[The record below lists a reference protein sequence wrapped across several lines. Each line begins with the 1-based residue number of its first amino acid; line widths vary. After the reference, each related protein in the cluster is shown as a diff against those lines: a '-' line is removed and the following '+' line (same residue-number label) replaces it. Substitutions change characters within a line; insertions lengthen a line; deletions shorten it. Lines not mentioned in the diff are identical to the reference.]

1 MEHVPHLMT
10 IVVGFHILTSVLL
23 LCHVERDD
31 TRIQKKQSFREII
44 DWNEWYI
51 RLDKVGQVISKKR
64 KELKSFHVI
73 TNHKRGVSI
82 PNVGFITLSI
92 EESRLIK
99 YLRFYIISYHN
110 VLFIEII
117 ENTLY
122 FGIDRC
128 VSLLS
133 FSAPF

>member
-92 EESRLIK
+92 EESRLNI
-99 YLRFYIISYHN
+99 
-110 VLFIEII
+110 
-117 ENTLY
+117 
-122 FGIDRC
+122 
-128 VSLLS
+128 
-133 FSAPF
+133 